1 MDENGMNGV
10 RVLMSNDHMIAST
23 GNLVQQ
29 IKKHKHNE
37 ERDWMQCFR
46 SQCESTTELLN
57 ANSGHRD
64 ASRSRHE
71 DKKANEHETMQRV
84 KHSLNY

>member
-10 RVLMSNDHMIAST
+10 RVLMSNDHMVAST

-37 ERDWMQCFR
+37 ERDWMQ
-46 SQCESTTELLN
+46 
-57 ANSGHRD
+57 
-64 ASRSRHE
+64 
-71 DKKANEHETMQRV
+71 
-84 KHSLNY
+84 